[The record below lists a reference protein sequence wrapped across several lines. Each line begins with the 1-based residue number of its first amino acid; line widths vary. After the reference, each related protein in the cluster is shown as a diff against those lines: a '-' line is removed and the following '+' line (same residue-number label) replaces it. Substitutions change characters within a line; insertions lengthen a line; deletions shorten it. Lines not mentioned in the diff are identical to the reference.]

1 LKSNATYVN
10 NHYKFTNIL
19 DDNGLVQIVE
29 EPIRGENTL
38 DLVITNNPSRFTRVE
53 TIPGISNHEIVF
65 SELDIRV
72 QKISQKTTYY
82 LKVHHMPFTPMLV
95 LSLSIMVSCC
105 FFSSSLMV
113 SQFAFL

>member
-72 QKISQKTTYY
+72 QKISQKPTYY
-82 LKVHHMPFTPMLV
+82 P
-95 LSLSIMVSCC
+95 SLQKSK
-105 FFSSSLMV
+105 LGYHERRTEKTT
-113 SQFAFL
+113 